1 MLKSFSISLLLLF
14 LSACSS
20 RYNAGVV
27 YHGKFNFSQV
37 KSYSLYDRN
46 SPFTDSQNLIDTH
59 RNAIEIAIERAM
71 GVKKFNYIE
80 PEKADIIVTYYLVNG
95 KPLEYIH
102 YNDVV
107 RFCVNCL
114 RASVWQTSNQ
124 YSNLSRGNLIL
135 DLVDSKNKR
144 SVWRSAYPLGIDSKD
159 NSAEFN
165 EKIQEAVNS
174 MLAMYPQRISLIN

>member
-1 MLKSFSISLLLLF
+1 MLKNLSISLLLIL

-27 YHGKFNFSQV
+27 YHGNFDFSQV
-37 KSYSLYDRN
+37 KSYSLYHRN
-46 SPFTDSQNLIDTH
+46 SPFSDSQSLIYTH

-71 GVKKFNYIE
+71 GAQKFNYAE
-80 PEKADIIVTYYLVNG
+80 PEQADVIVTYYLVNG
-95 KPLEYIH
+95 KPSEYIN

-135 DLVDSKNKR
+135 DLIDAKNKR
-144 SVWRSAYPLGIDSKD
+144 SVWRSASPLDIKSKD

-174 MLAMYPQRISLIN
+174 MLAMYPQTTNLVN